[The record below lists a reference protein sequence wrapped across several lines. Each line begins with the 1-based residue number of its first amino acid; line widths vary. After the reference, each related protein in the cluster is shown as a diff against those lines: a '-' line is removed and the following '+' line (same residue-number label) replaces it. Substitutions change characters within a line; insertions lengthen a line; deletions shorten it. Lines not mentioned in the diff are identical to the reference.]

1 MFFFPSAV
9 FPFLYRCL
17 PLPYSLS
24 GLSPF
29 MGHNYVET
37 MTNVTHN
44 KYDFDD
50 EAFDTVSDE
59 AKEFIQKLLVLDKR

>member
-1 MFFFPSAV
+1 
-9 FPFLYRCL
+9 
-17 PLPYSLS
+17 
-24 GLSPF
+24 

-50 EAFDTVSDE
+50 EAFDEVSDD
-59 AKEFIQKLLVLDKR
+59 AKDFIERLLILDKRYAITSH